1 MATIH
6 LIRHG
11 QAQFGM
17 EDYDALSSVG
27 IEQSKYLG
35 EVLKQRGTTVS
46 SIYSGNMKRQI
57 QTAVQCMQVLGFGED
72 KLIQTDHWDEFN
84 HREILTKYDTRYSD
98 IKQVQNDVILSPDPK
113 QKIKEILTGAV
124 GRWTG
129 GEFDDYNESWNAFG
143 ERIQKGL
150 DHIISLS
157 KKEDH
162 IFVFTSG
169 GAISVVLQKVL
180 DLSLEKTFELQ
191 LFTANASITKIKT
204 SSRGLQLLS
213 FNDHSH
219 FEGEKKNWLTFR

>member
-1 MATIH
+1 MATIY

-17 EDYDALSSVG
+17 EDYDALSPVG

-35 EVLKQRGTTVS
+35 EVLKQRGATVNS
-46 SIYSGNMKRQI
+46 VYSGNMKRQV
-57 QTAVQCMQVLGFGED
+57 QTAVHCIQDLGFTED
-72 KLIQTDHWDEFN
+72 KIIKSEYWDEFN
-84 HREILTKYDTRYSD
+84 HREIFAKYDPRYED
-98 IKQVQNDVILSPDPK
+98 INQVRNDVILSSDPK
-113 QKIKEILTGAV
+113 QKIKEILTGAI
-124 GRWTG
+124 GRWTAG
-129 GEFDDYNESWNAFG
+129 KFDDYGESWKAF
-143 ERIQKGL
+143 ENRIQNGL
-150 DHIISLS
+150 NNITSVS

-180 DLSLEKTFELQ
+180 NLSIEKTFELQ
-191 LFTANASITKIKT
+191 LYTANASITKIKT
-204 SSRGLQLLS
+204 SSVGLQLLS